1 MAHGGTAEE
10 PAGPQGEASGSFLRK
25 EPFLLLGDG
34 GYLLI
39 ETTLLSDPSAIV
51 GATATIAFTS
61 VSISG
66 GFTNFA
72 AAVRAA

>member
-1 MAHGGTAEE
+1 M
-10 PAGPQGEASGSFLRK
+10 
-25 EPFLLLGDG
+25 
-34 GYLLI
+34 LI